1 MEVSDHLHSPAAL
14 TLEKEPAVPIKY
26 EARQCIRAS
35 LGVLER
41 RKKATKP
48 VGNRTTDRLAHG
60 SPIRGPPDCIMRPAA
75 TFVNCVYNVRQAI
88 YLET

>member
-14 TLEKEPAVPIKY
+14 TLEKEPPVPIQD
-26 EARQCIRAS
+26 EAGQGIRAS

-41 RKKATKP
+41 KKKAIKP
-48 VGNRTTDRLAHG
+48 VGNGITDRLAHG

-75 TFVNCVYNVRQAI
+75 TFVNCV
-88 YLET
+88 